1 MASSFFDALSFGAG
15 IASLYRG
22 EQLHR
27 QTLEHD
33 KELHVRGIAS
43 STEQHFQELCAEL
56 LTAAKEADRDVWEQ
70 RNGQFNNLMLSSTL
84 MFGVAVASIV
94 EGNFNQTV
102 DGHATAWFACFVA
115 CALSFL
121 FVSLVC
127 CMLVSRRMSIYMI
140 MRSSRFVSRLG
151 NIIKTADKIYTDA
164 ADAADRIHTGA
175 DFVSNRGAKG
185 PVAKIDVREELLRMR
200 CNRNQFQKE
209 LMRGLESTT
218 GGMRAVELQAAS
230 PGSPRGDKS
239 SPFEDGAAGVA
250 GGSMSD
256 GGYSLCGAE
265 PAEEGCAPRRTP
277 LLPIRKWASS
287 GGAAGRGRTAEAGGG
302 AQGGAHGGAHG
313 GGAPRGLP
321 PKPPEIQLPRQ
332 WCQGEGSSAEAN
344 PNHADANASR
354 RPSCEA
360 STPTRE
366 SSQAARRGAARE
378 LASLNGVKSFDDFW
392 ERHCAKL
399 GQVAFGAFITGT
411 SCVWGA
417 MMTFMWDTYH
427 DSTMAVAIFIGICT
441 VSLTVTLAITC
452 IVLAGDQRIVDQDL
466 RDEAKQHGGHANSKH
481 QFSALHLA
489 RERSY
494 QRFNLHGAERPGRS
508 PML

>member
-140 MRSSRFVSRLG
+140 MCSSRFVSRLG

-164 ADAADRIHTGA
+164 ADAAEH
-175 DFVSNRGAKG
+175 
-185 PVAKIDVREELLRMR
+185 
-200 CNRNQFQKE
+200 
-209 LMRGLESTT
+209 
-218 GGMRAVELQAAS
+218 AS
-230 PGSPRGDKS
+230 HSCAPLPALPGQSQPSRR
-239 SPFEDGAAGVA
+239 PFAAG
-250 GGSMSD
+250 
-256 GGYSLCGAE
+256 L
-265 PAEEGCAPRRTP
+265 
-277 LLPIRKWASS
+277 
-287 GGAAGRGRTAEAGGG
+287 
-302 AQGGAHGGAHG
+302 
-313 GGAPRGLP
+313 GGAPLP
-321 PKPPEIQLPRQ
+321 
-332 WCQGEGSSAEAN
+332 N
-344 PNHADANASR
+344 
-354 RPSCEA
+354 
-360 STPTRE
+360 
-366 SSQAARRGAARE
+366 AARA
-378 LASLNGVKSFDDFW
+378 
-392 ERHCAKL
+392 
-399 GQVAFGAFITGT
+399 
-411 SCVWGA
+411 
-417 MMTFMWDTYH
+417 
-427 DSTMAVAIFIGICT
+427 
-441 VSLTVTLAITC
+441 
-452 IVLAGDQRIVDQDL
+452 
-466 RDEAKQHGGHANSKH
+466 
-481 QFSALHLA
+481 
-489 RERSY
+489 
-494 QRFNLHGAERPGRS
+494 
-508 PML
+508 